1 MNIDM
6 IKQFLKNPKNFVII
20 NITRDYFFCLL
31 QKGKLNNDYFI
42 PYEIKREFLLNKT
55 HIDIVFK
62 KLNEIIQSIT
72 NNLLVII
79 VFQECFFSEKKTL
92 KNEEFNCILE
102 FCEKL
107 TLNFKNCLLFV
118 NLIHNIRLDNFKINE
133 KNINIYLNPIGS
145 KIGNKTF
152 WRVST
157 KSNLLFEDSKNYI
170 RNCTYVYMKGTQL
183 YYHKKSSYFNEI
195 LNLQNYDIGF
205 FEIDEI
211 NENLNEEEKEIA
223 ELLVDN
229 FDIHI
234 CFDFQIDFENTIKI
248 LIKEKDNNFYF
259 NNEYKNEVNE
269 LINFY
274 NSLNIKKKTNKKFC
288 IIQSNY
294 LELNSN
300 EKFANDTIV
309 IKSDPIQQI
318 VFKSKKSKEVKD
330 LILNIKNLSQVYI
343 NNCKYELNNYMME
356 GIQQSKEDKINEIY
370 KLNFMKEIELFNS
383 KEISV
388 PLIFDNF
395 ELKAKFNIYNINN
408 D

>member
-1 MNIDM
+1 M
-6 IKQFLKNPKNFVII
+6 
-20 NITRDYFFCLL
+20 FF
-31 QKGKLNNDYFI
+31 F
-42 PYEIKREFLLNKT
+42 R
-55 HIDIVFK
+55 K
-62 KLNEIIQSIT
+62 K
-72 NNLLVII
+72 
-79 VFQECFFSEKKTL
+79 KKL

-107 TLNFKNCLLFV
+107 TSNFKNCLLFV